1 VTWDIV
7 NADCT
12 KWLPEAASFGL
23 LADATICDPPYHLS
37 SIAKRFGKPG
47 SAPAQHGRDGAAE
60 RLSRGFMSS
69 PGDSGD
75 IAFQPGTWRAVAG
88 AMKPGARLAAFGGTR
103 TWWKL
108 AAAIDAAGFEIED
121 TLMWVYGQGLV
132 LRHSRLKPCWEPIL
146 LCRMP
151 GPVLDLGVDDC
162 RIPIDPTADAS
173 QLRTMNRNLRACDTS
188 SQTWGTN
195 KKAADMPQVLR
206 KEGRWPGNLILSED
220 GSGSVTSCFPDAP
233 GQLAAARTDGAPKQA
248 KVYGALNHIRTAEPA
263 PRDDSGSA
271 ARFFT
276 RCDFSWDERRVIYQ
290 PKAPSGDRIFH
301 CTVCDVRFRGNGPRG
316 AHRHDRVLPNGQPD
330 WSHITGHPTVKPV
343 SLLRHLVKLLCPP
356 GGLVLDPF
364 AGTATTCEAAVL
376 EGRDAIGIELDP
388 GNAALATERMR
399 GLSA

>member
-1 VTWDIV
+1 MTWDIV

-12 KWLPEAASFGL
+12 KWLPKAASLGL
-23 LADATICDPPYHLS
+23 RADATICDPPYHLS

-60 RLSRGFMSS
+60 RLSRGFMGS

-75 IAFQPGTWRAVAG
+75 IAFQPDTWRAVAA
-88 AMKPGARLAAFGGTR
+88 AMNPGARMCCFGGTR

-121 TLMWVYGQGLV
+121 TIMWVYGQGLV
-132 LRHSRLKPCWEPIL
+132 LRQSRLKPCYEPIL
-146 LCRMP
+146 LCRTP
-151 GPVLDLGVDDC
+151 GPVLNLGIDDC
-162 RIPIDPTADAS
+162 RIPWEGSPPEIGTPGWGGPQKKMTGAPNSDGPTVDRLPPS
-173 QLRTMNRNLRACDTS
+173 PL
-188 SQTWGTN
+188 
-195 KKAADMPQVLR
+195 
-206 KEGRWPGNLILSED
+206 GRWPGNLILSED

-233 GQLAAARTDGAPKQA
+233 GQLAARRTDGADKSGT
-248 KVYGALNHIRTAEPA
+248 VYGALSHPDVEHPEP
-263 PRDDSGSA
+263 RGDSGSA

-276 RCDFSWDERRVIYQ
+276 RCDFSEDERRLIYQ

-301 CTVCDVRFRGNGPRG
+301 CTVCDARFRGNGPRG
-316 AHRHDRVLPNGQPD
+316 AHQHDRVLPNGQPD